1 MFSAAR
7 VVCVALAGIAL
18 SACGSAVLQSEGGPR
33 LPARPINRLVAYVA
47 GPDSL
52 VASFQANIA
61 VEAGRHGLVA
71 DNALVLFPPTRAY
84 AEAEIQQGLAARS
97 IDSVL
102 IVDVGDA
109 GVQRQY
115 SGTIFQ
121 GGSAGSTAMTS
132 AVSSVN
138 GYPRQSTFS
147 ARLLDAATG
156 RKLWDG
162 DGQIASGGFA
172 FFDNGAT
179 VADSVAAL
187 FDDLQM
193 KGIIGPVN

>member
-1 MFSAAR
+1 MFSAVR
-7 VVCVALAGIAL
+7 TVCVALAGIML
-18 SACGSAVLQSEGGPR
+18 SAC
-33 LPARPINRLVAYVA
+33 RLVAYVA
-47 GPDSL
+47 APDAL

-61 VEAGRHGLVA
+61 VEAARHGLAA
-71 DNALVLFPPTRAY
+71 DNALLLFPPTRAY
-84 AEAEIQQGLAARS
+84 AEAEIRQGLAARS
-97 IDSVL
+97 IDGVL
-102 IVDVGDA
+102 IVNVGDA
-109 GVQRQY
+109 GAQRQY

-121 GGSAGSTAMTS
+121 GRYAGSPTAMTS

-138 GYPRQSTFS
+138 GYPRETTFS

-193 KGIIGPVN
+193 KGIIGPAN